1 MHSSC
6 RICRRGVVRHLL
18 EGRRVWHSGQD
29 SMFWRHSSHVE
40 TPGFSAGSHVTF
52 GRSVPP
58 VTYSKSSGQALI
70 LKNCSR
76 VCIYSL
82 RTFSGH
88 EELGWEQ
95 AGAALPAGNVSS
107 NRRVIRAPSGPAP
120 CPLVSN
126 NKTGLYHGNI
136 SRQGAGDH
144 DKNTTKIKMVIVEK
158 GFGSH
163 QLRPPAQGWLEGR
176 PPWSP

>member
-18 EGRRVWHSGQD
+18 EGRCMAQWARLYVL
-29 SMFWRHSSHVE
+29 E
-40 TPGFSAGSHVTF
+40 TQFLRGDPQILSRQPRTF

-58 VTYSKSSGQALI
+58 VTYSKSSGQALA

-76 VCIYSL
+76 MCIYSL

-95 AGAALPAGNVSS
+95 EGAALPAGNVSS
-107 NRRVIRAPSGPAP
+107 NRRVIRAPSVPAP

-126 NKTGLYHGNI
+126 NKSGLYHGNI